1 MTNFRIQEL
10 NESIQKKESKKET
23 SEGLVFD
30 MLKTMETRLEEEARQ
45 QQLKHEA
52 EKSGGADRKDEK
64 KDGSDKSVSAEWCD
78 DEIKLLVKGLKIIPV
93 GTRERWELC

>member
-1 MTNFRIQEL
+1 
-10 NESIQKKESKKET
+10 
-23 SEGLVFD
+23 

-52 EKSGGADRKDEK
+52 EKSGADRKDEK

-93 GTRERWELC
+93 GTRER